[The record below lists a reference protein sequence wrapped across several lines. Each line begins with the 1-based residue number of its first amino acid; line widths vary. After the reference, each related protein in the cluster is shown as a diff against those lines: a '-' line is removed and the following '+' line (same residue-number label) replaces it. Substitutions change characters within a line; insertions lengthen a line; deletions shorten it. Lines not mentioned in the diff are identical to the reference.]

1 MNTIKK
7 VFARFLIV
15 CWLGVVAIMVYAVT
29 TGFNSSVIASGAL
42 FGIFIL
48 IVQFI
53 FYGFLHPLKLIQ
65 VGVVEN

>member
-15 CWLGVVAIMVYAVT
+15 CWLGVIVGTFI
-29 TGFNSSVIASGAL
+29 GLFNSEFFRIEMGAG
-42 FGIFIL
+42 FGLFIL
-48 IVQFI
+48 TIQFI

-65 VGVVEN
+65 VGVIEN